1 MYLIIINLVLGILA
15 VVALDWTD
23 VAATGWAVVWGV
35 LLFIAAQLLAG
46 YLVQKKVKAEME
58 KVQEILTS
66 GKNHL
71 QQKVGQWQMKPPGS
85 IKDAQ
90 KIIEK
95 EQKVFIDRALEASSG
110 LEKFNRWAPLMGKQI
125 NALRLQL
132 HWMNKD
138 FKKVDQLMPHVMIM
152 DPMMACI
159 KIARMYMR
167 NEEGIDKVFRKHS
180 GKVRNEQG
188 ALIFALYSWILVQQQ
203 KIDEAHKVLID
214 GCDRIDN
221 EFLKRNRENLANNR
235 VGHFSNAPFG
245 EEWYALNLE
254 QPRMKMQRQQRFNN
268 RPF

>member
-1 MYLIIINLVLGILA
+1 MYLIIINLILGILA
-15 VVALDWTD
+15 GAALDLTD
-23 VAATGWAVVWGV
+23 VAATVWAVVWGILV
-35 LLFIAAQLLAG
+35 FLVAQLLAG
-46 YLVQKKVKAEME
+46 YLVQKKGKVEME
-58 KVQEILTS
+58 KVQEILNS

-71 QQKVGQWQMKPPGS
+71 QQKINQWQMKPPGS

-95 EQKVFIDRALEASSG
+95 EQKIFIDRALEASSG

-138 FKKVDQLMPHVMIM
+138 FKKVDKLMPHVLVM

-159 KIARMYMR
+159 KISRMYMR
-167 NEEGIDKVFRKHS
+167 NDEGIGKVFKKHAS
-180 GKVRNEQG
+180 KVRDEQG
-188 ALIFALYSWILVQQQ
+188 VLIYALYSWILVQQ
-203 KIDEAHKVLID
+203 KNIDEAHKVLID
-214 GCDRIDN
+214 GCEKTDN
-221 EFLKRNRENLANNR
+221 EFLKRNRDNLANNR
-235 VGHFSNAPFG
+235 VGHFSNTPFG

-254 QPRMKMQRQQRFNN
+254 QPKMKMQRQQRFNN

>member
-1 MYLIIINLVLGILA
+1 MYLIIINVILGVLVGTS
-15 VVALDWTD
+15 LDMNG
-23 VAATGWAVVWGV
+23 VAATGWAVLWAV
-35 LLFIAAQLLAG
+35 LTFLAGQLLSG
-46 YLVQKKVKAEME
+46 YLVQKKVKVEME
-58 KVQEILTS
+58 KVQEILNN
-66 GKNHL
+66 GKKHL
-71 QQKVGQWQMKPPGS
+71 QLKVSQWQNKPPGS

-95 EQKVFIDRALEASSG
+95 EQRVFIERALVSSKG
-110 LEKFNRWAPLMGKQI
+110 LEKFDRWAPLMRKQI

-132 HWMNKD
+132 HWMNKE
-138 FKKVDQLMPHVMIM
+138 FKQVDKLLPNVLIM

-159 KIARMYMR
+159 KMARMYMR
-167 NEEGIDKVFRKHS
+167 NEDGIEKVFKKHS
-180 GKVRNEQG
+180 SKVRNDQG
-188 ALIFALYSWILVQQQ
+188 VLIYALYSWILVQQK

-214 GCDRIDN
+214 GCEKVEN

-254 QPRMKMQRQQRFNN
+254 QPKMKMQRQQRYNN

>member
-1 MYLIIINLVLGILA
+1 MYLIVINLVLGVLA
-15 VVALDWTD
+15 GMALGLTD
-23 VAATGWAVVWGV
+23 TASTIWSVVWGI
-35 LLFIAAQLLAG
+35 LAFIVAQLLAG
-46 YLVQKKVKAEME
+46 YLVQKKVKLEME
-58 KVQEILTS
+58 KVQEILNS

-71 QQKVGQWQMKPPGS
+71 QQKISQWQMRPPGS

-95 EQKVFIDRALEASSG
+95 EQKIFIDRALEASSG
-110 LEKFNRWAPLMGKQI
+110 LEKFNRWAPLMSKQV

-138 FKKVDQLMPHVMIM
+138 FKQVDKLMPHVLIM

-167 NEEGIDKVFRKHS
+167 KEEGIDKVFKKHS

-188 ALIFALYSWILVQQQ
+188 TLIYALYSWILVQQK
-203 KIDEAHKVLID
+203 KIDEAHKVLIE
-214 GCDRIDN
+214 GCEKVEN
-221 EFLKRNRENLANNR
+221 EFLKRNRESLANNR
-235 VGHFSNAPFG
+235 VGHFSNTPFG

-254 QPRMKMQRQQRFNN
+254 QPKMKMQRQQRFSK
-268 RPF
+268 RPY